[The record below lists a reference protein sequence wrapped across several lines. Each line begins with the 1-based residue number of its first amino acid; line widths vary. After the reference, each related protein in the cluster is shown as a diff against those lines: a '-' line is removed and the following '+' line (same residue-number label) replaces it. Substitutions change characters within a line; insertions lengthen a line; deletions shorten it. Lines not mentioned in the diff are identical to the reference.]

1 MQADLLLRPA
11 RADEFEYVFALH
23 KEGLGRYIA
32 RAWGWDED
40 FQRQGLRR
48 EFDAGQF
55 EIAESR
61 GGAAGMISATSHP
74 DHLYLHHIIVVPERR
89 GRGIGTALMRIVL
102 DRAAAARLPLRLS
115 VFHANPARSLYA
127 RLGFR
132 RIRSDEHR
140 QWLEAP

>member
-1 MQADLLLRPA
+1 MQAELLLRPA

-23 KEGLGRYIA
+23 TEGLGGYIA

-55 EIAESR
+55 EIVESG
-61 GGAAGMISATSHP
+61 GGAAGMISTTAHP
-74 DHLYLHHIIVVPERR
+74 DHLYLHHIIVAAERR
-89 GRGIGTALMRIVL
+89 GRGLGTALMRIVL
-102 DRAAAARLPLRLS
+102 DRGAARRLPLRLS
-115 VFHANPARSLYA
+115 VFHENPARRLYA

-132 RIRSDEHR
+132 VIRADEHR
-140 QWLEAP
+140 AWLEAP